1 MGRWPLLQV
10 RFFTCIGSIL
20 HESARAFSHFNVT
33 TALWTRQLQCRS
45 FFFWRCIVFVSIL
58 TYLSVPRCRYVS
70 SLGAGNGLGK
80 AYALALAARGCKVV
94 VNDLGGSMR
103 GEGKGRCMRC

>member
-1 MGRWPLLQV
+1 MSKDMRYDGKV
-10 RFFTCIGSIL
+10 AIVTGSFFYLHRIHSARIGSRVL
-20 HESARAFSHFNVT
+20 A
-33 TALWTRQLQCRS
+33 LQCDNCALDTS
-45 FFFWRCIVFVSIL
+45 TAVSVFVSIL